1 MDNITTYNELKKSI
15 EALENRQLQEV
26 TIIKNEFSDGLE
38 KLKPGNLVKSTLLS
52 VSKSVGI
59 KESLIA
65 TTIGLVAGYVSKKVV
80 IGSSHNPIKKLAG
93 TLVLIAITNI
103 VTKHPE
109 QIKSAGRTII
119 KLFGKMIGAKPK
131 SVDDD
136 LVAP

>member
-38 KLKPGNLVKSTLLS
+38 KLKPGNLVKSTLSS

-119 KLFGKMIGAKPK
+119 KLIGKMIGAKPK

>member
-38 KLKPGNLVKSTLLS
+38 KLKPGNLVKSTLSS

-119 KLFGKMIGAKPK
+119 KLIGKMIGAKPK

-136 LVAP
+136 LVRP

>member
-38 KLKPGNLVKSTLLS
+38 KLKPGNLVKSTLSS

-119 KLFGKMIGAKPK
+119 KLIGKMIGAKPK
-131 SVDDD
+131 FVDDD

>member
-1 MDNITTYNELKKSI
+1 
-15 EALENRQLQEV
+15 
-26 TIIKNEFSDGLE
+26 
-38 KLKPGNLVKSTLLS
+38 
-52 VSKSVGI
+52 
-59 KESLIA
+59 
-65 TTIGLVAGYVSKKVV
+65 LVAGYVSKKVV

-109 QIKSAGRTII
+109 QIKSVGRTII

-131 SVDDD
+131 FVDDD

>member
-119 KLFGKMIGAKPK
+119 KLIGKMIGAKPK

-136 LVAP
+136 LVTP